1 MTTNKDEWYDTT
13 RRYTLDLVRTRS
25 VNPSV
30 GESRAAEDAL
40 RLLHGDG
47 LARAYTL
54 SGLDPIADDPYG
66 RHNAYA
72 FVQGQSR
79 RTVVLFGHVDTVGTS
94 DYGPLETWALD
105 PDALASRLD
114 ALGRLVPELAPDLAA
129 HPGDWMFGRGV
140 ADMKSG
146 VAATIAVTRRLAL
159 QAREGDLPLSV
170 VLLAV
175 VDEENES
182 AGALQGVRLLHAL
195 RERYGLEYVGAID
208 TDYTS
213 ARYPGDPHRYIYTGT
228 VGKLLPSLFVVG
240 QTAHAGDPFA
250 GLDVNL
256 LVAELVRAFSMN
268 VDLCDAV
275 DGHIAPPPVTL
286 HATDLKTGYD
296 TQLPYQAYL
305 YLNVVTLTTTPAQLL
320 ETLRTRVASVL
331 DDLLARMGTAGRRW
345 LRDQRISSPEESITG
360 ASPGTAGILPAT
372 MGWQGA
378 GDPSEYGLLQSN
390 PSKKTL
396 ETVLTYAELHTETI
410 RRLGAEYVGAA
421 LDEEWRS
428 CPLDLDSRE
437 RCLRLAQRLWTL
449 SGRQGPAV
457 VLYYAPPY
465 YPHVASRQGPLR
477 KAVEAVAAG
486 RPELNLLV
494 EDYFPLLSDMSYFG
508 LDPGVDLAA
517 LRDNMPVWQAH
528 GEQGAPTHAGA
539 YSLPLDAMR
548 SLDIPVA
555 NIGPYGRDVHQPGER
570 VLMSYSF
577 GVVPQLLYE
586 TIERLAQ
593 LT

>member
-1 MTTNKDEWYDTT
+1 MTTNEYEWYDTT
-13 RRYTLDLVRTRS
+13 RRYTLELTHTRS
-25 VNPSV
+25 VNPGV

-40 RLLHGDG
+40 RLLHEDG
-47 LARAYTL
+47 LAGAYTL

-94 DYGPLETWALD
+94 DYGPLEPWALD
-105 PDALASRLD
+105 PAALAARLD
-114 ALGRLVPELAPDLAA
+114 ALGRLVPELASDLAA

-208 TDYTS
+208 TDYTA

-250 GLDVNL
+250 GVDVNL

-275 DGHIAPPPVTL
+275 DGFIAPPPVTL

-296 TQLPYQAYL
+296 TQLPYEAYL
-305 YLNVVTLTTTPAQLL
+305 YLNIVTLTTTPAQLL
-320 ETLRTRVASVL
+320 ETLRTRAASVL
-331 DDLLARMGTAGRRW
+331 SDLLTRMDTAGQRW
-345 LRDQRISSPEESITG
+345 LRDRRVPSPEEPAVGVSPVPALSRWTTG
-360 ASPGTAGILPAT
+360 MGEQRSERPALP
-372 MGWQGA
+372 
-378 GDPSEYGLLQSN
+378 DN
-390 PSKKTL
+390 PRGG
-396 ETVLTYAELHTETI
+396 TVLTYAALHTEVV
-410 RRLGAEYVGAA
+410 RQLGAERVGAA

-428 CPLDLDSRE
+428 CAPDLDSRE
-437 RCLRLAQRLWTL
+437 RCLRLVRRLWTL

-508 LDPGVDLAA
+508 LDPSVDLAA
-517 LRDNMPVWQAH
+517 LRDNMPVWQEQ

-586 TIERLAQ
+586 TIERLAHVTEERQ
-593 LT
+593 

>member
-1 MTTNKDEWYDTT
+1 MTANEYEWYDTT
-13 RRYTLDLVRTRS
+13 RRYTLELVRTRS
-25 VNPSV
+25 VNPGA

-40 RLLHGDG
+40 RLLHEDG
-47 LARAYTL
+47 LADAYTL
-54 SGLDPIADDPYG
+54 SGLDPVADDPYG

-72 FVQGQSR
+72 FVQGRSR

-94 DYGPLETWALD
+94 DYGPLEPWALD
-105 PDALASRLD
+105 PAVLASRLD
-114 ALGRLVPELAPDLAA
+114 ALGRLVPELASDLAA
-129 HPGDWMFGRGV
+129 HPGDWMLGRGV

-146 VAATIAVTRRLAL
+146 VAATIAVTRRLAQ

-175 VDEENES
+175 VDEESES
-182 AGALQGVRLLHAL
+182 AGALQGVRLLRAL
-195 RERYGLEYVGAID
+195 RERYGLTYIGAID
-208 TDYTS
+208 TDYTA

-228 VGKLLPSLFVVG
+228 VGKLLPSIFVVG

-256 LVAELVRAFSMN
+256 LVAELVRALSMN
-268 VDLCDAV
+268 VELCDSV
-275 DGHIAPPPVTL
+275 GDFIAPPPVTL
-286 HATDLKTGYD
+286 RATDLKTGYD
-296 TQLPYQAYL
+296 TQLPYEAYL

-320 ETLRTRVASVL
+320 ETLHARVTSVL
-331 DDLLARMGTAGRRW
+331 SELLTRMDTAGRRW
-345 LRDQRISSPEESITG
+345 MRDQRVPLSEEPDTR
-360 ASPGTAGILPAT
+360 AG
-372 MGWQGA
+372 
-378 GDPSEYGLLQSN
+378 
-390 PSKKTL
+390 
-396 ETVLTYAELHTETI
+396 TVLTYATLHTETV

-421 LDEEWRS
+421 LDEEWRG
-428 CPLDLDSRE
+428 CAPDLDSRE
-437 RCLRLAQRLWTL
+437 RCLRLVRRLWTL
-449 SGRQGPAV
+449 SGRQGPGV

-465 YPHVASRQGPLR
+465 YPHVASRPGPLL

-494 EDYFPLLSDMSYFG
+494 DDYFPLLSDMSYFG

-517 LRDNMPVWQAH
+517 LRDNMPVWQEQ
-528 GEQGAPTHAGA
+528 GEQNASTRAGA
-539 YSLPLDAMR
+539 YSLPLEAMR

-586 TIERLAQ
+586 TIERLAHEP
-593 LT
+593 L